1 MRLLVIGS
9 SRLLENCSLPGD
21 VEISYW
27 QNPLSQETVSQ
38 AEAVLIAALLSKEE
52 LQLLMEA
59 AAYRV
64 FVCEETER
72 QYLGDVRLKD
82 TYQLLKKSKCL
93 QALPERELEKW
104 LSHLSLRYWTG
115 EGGNKLGIDKIDV
128 NPCICGQIDCLGN
141 KGLVLEARYGG
152 VLTPV
157 LSWRMNQ
164 AANPMRRKLQI
175 YLECQ
180 CGKGVQAQLRICC
193 WQQGAIAGFMQTLT
207 VPLPMEKPYELD
219 RETGSYLSLELWAGG
234 EGRLEVG
241 TMHFRESRDGAGS
254 FFPGGVRH
262 TDAMGD
268 EFFSYLNPMDCRPPL
283 CVYFSGHRNQEGFEG
298 SRMMQKMGAPFLLMS
313 DPRLEGGAFYIG
325 SEEYE
330 VKLEETIREALNRLG
345 FTSEQL
351 ILSGISMGSYGA
363 VYYGARLMPHAIL
376 MGKPLMNAGTVA
388 AVQRTVRPDAFGTSM
403 DVLLKME
410 GRTDKVGIN
419 RLNQRMWQQFDTG
432 DFTRTKFAVA
442 YMQQDDYDPSAYED
456 LLEHLQGQQGAES
469 CIYGKGFPGRH
480 NDNSSGIVQWFQSQ
494 YRRILREDYG
504 RQGLSDILGS

>member
-1 MRLLVIGS
+1 M
-9 SRLLENCSLPGD
+9 
-21 VEISYW
+21 
-27 QNPLSQETVSQ
+27 
-38 AEAVLIAALLSKEE
+38 
-52 LQLLMEA
+52 
-59 AAYRV
+59 
-64 FVCEETER
+64 
-72 QYLGDVRLKD
+72 
-82 TYQLLKKSKCL
+82 
-93 QALPERELEKW
+93 EKW

-115 EGGNKLGIDKIDV
+115 EGGNKLGIDRIDV
-128 NPCICGQIDCLGN
+128 NPCICGQIDYLGN

-152 VLTPV
+152 ALAPV

-219 RETGSYLSLELWAGG
+219 REKGSYLSLELWAGG

-262 TDAMGD
+262 ADAKGE
-268 EFFSYLNPMDCRPPL
+268 EFFSYLDLMDCRPPL

-298 SRMMQKMGAPFLLMS
+298 GRMMQKMGAPFLLMS

-410 GRTDKVGIN
+410 GRTDEVGIN
-419 RLNQRMWQQFDTG
+419 RLNQRMWQHFDTG

-469 CIYGKGFPGRH
+469 CIYGKGFPGDTMTIQTALCNGFSH
-480 NDNSSGIVQWFQSQ
+480 NTGEFCGKIMEDRVYLTYWDHNGADTFLCGSTLRFHENRAVEYENSCMNAGVTLRTWYSQVNYQDKRLEPQLPIPESGCRYELHPVLCCEPAGESFCA
-494 YRRILREDYG
+494 
-504 RQGLSDILGS
+504 